1 MADLLDFN
9 HGGATH
15 PGARAA
21 VHPGAD
27 SGEHVVLYT
36 VVAETDEHIV
46 LDDGFTYDKRTG
58 VVQGPAGR
66 PTLQNRMTATEGSAM
81 FASWSPIAQQPR
93 RPFPAGAPGGG
104 SGPQG
109 APERR
114 LRTMLR
120 RLGRRRGR

>member
-1 MADLLDFN
+1 MADLFDFN
-9 HGGATH
+9 HGGTTH

-36 VVAETDEHIV
+36 VVSETDEHIV

-66 PTLQNRMTATEGSAM
+66 PTIQNRMTATEGSAM
-81 FASWSPIAQQPR
+81 FASWSEIARQPR
-93 RPFPAGAPGGG
+93 RPDGRTGGDAP
-104 SGPQG
+104 QRL
-109 APERR
+109 PERG
-114 LRTMLR
+114 LRSLLR
-120 RLGRRRGR
+120 RLGRR

>member
-1 MADLLDFN
+1 MADLFDFN

-15 PGARAA
+15 PGSRAA

-36 VVAETDEHIV
+36 VVTETDRHIV

-66 PTLQNRMTATEGSAM
+66 PTLQNRVTATEGSAM
-81 FASWSPIAQQPR
+81 FASWSEI
-93 RPFPAGAPGGG
+93 AGARCSAG
-104 SGPQG
+104 SDAGEVSG
-109 APERR
+109 D
-114 LRTMLR
+114 L
-120 RLGRRRGR
+120 RGRTLTAAGTGRP

>member
-1 MADLLDFN
+1 MADLFDFN

-36 VVAETDEHIV
+36 VVAETDAHIV

-66 PTLQNRMTATEGSAM
+66 PTLQNRVTATEGSAM
-81 FASWSPIAQQPR
+81 FASWAGIAQLPR
-93 RPFPAGAPGGG
+93 RPLPHGTPDGGPASRGAP
-104 SGPQG
+104 Q
-109 APERR
+109 RR
-114 LRTMLR
+114 VRTLLR
-120 RLGRRRGR
+120 RLGRR

>member
-1 MADLLDFN
+1 MADLFDFN

-21 VHPGAD
+21 VHPGAG
-27 SGEHVVLYT
+27 SGEHAVLYT
-36 VVAETDEHIV
+36 VVTETERHIV

-81 FASWSPIAQQPR
+81 FASWSRTAQRPR
-93 RPFPAGAPGGG
+93 RPDGGPGGRPR
-104 SGPQG
+104 S
-109 APERR
+109 APARR
-114 LRTMLR
+114 LGSLLR
-120 RLGRRRGR
+120 RLGRR

>member
-1 MADLLDFN
+1 MADLFDFN

-27 SGEHVVLYT
+27 FGEHVVLYT

-58 VVQGPAGR
+58 VVLGPSGR

-81 FASWSPIAQQPR
+81 FASWSGIARLPH
-93 RPFPAGAPGGG
+93 RPVPDGAPGGG
-104 SGPQG
+104 SAPPG
-109 APERR
+109 APQRR
-114 LRTMLR
+114 IRTLLR
-120 RLGRRRGR
+120 RLGRR